1 MIWAKRPH
9 DDVFGLGLLRQR
21 CAGAKAMHCVID
33 AARSRCLNDP
43 AYRAIAA
50 AVAIFGGLDHD
61 VSFVFG
67 SALFGCFGPHAQ
79 HDVWK
84 GSVTDFVGMGCLY
97 QQPRQHDQ
105 AGSSHV
111 LLSSFPLCALKGW
124 PKFRT
129 FSVAPVASQ
138 HWQYADAGSP
148 NLFASSPVVKKLAS
162 CPLLTQSGHRRCC
175 REGWIFDLR
184 FWHKADMRGR
194 PDLPNPV

>member
-1 MIWAKRPH
+1 MPP
-9 DDVFGLGLLRQR
+9 
-21 CAGAKAMHCVID
+21 
-33 AARSRCLNDP
+33 RSRCLNDP

-67 SALFGCFGPHAQ
+67 SALFGCFGPGAQ

-84 GSVTDFVGMGCLY
+84 GSVTDFVGIGCLY
-97 QQPRQHDQ
+97 EQPRQHDQ

-129 FSVAPVASQ
+129 FSVAPAASQ
-138 HWQYADAGSP
+138 HWQRILRPRRYKESAIPAIVVHLTRIGEISYENVACGYRLRDRTGFCLSGVR
-148 NLFASSPVVKKLAS
+148 SSA
-162 CPLLTQSGHRRCC
+162 LL
-175 REGWIFDLR
+175 E
-184 FWHKADMRGR
+184 
-194 PDLPNPV
+194 